1 MNIQQL
7 ELSLQ
12 RRETMK
18 IPTHLRPL
26 LVKLFLIGL
35 LALTACGKAAPQVQ
49 ATPAAVSS
57 AAIFPTPTVLP
68 DWFNFKMTDVRTGQV
83 FSINDFSGKVVL
95 LETMAEWCGTC
106 LKQQNEVK
114 KLQGLTGNTR
124 DLVHI
129 SLDVDLHEDAA
140 TLKEYANTYGFD
152 WYFVIPSLEIDRAI
166 SNLYSSEFM
175 NPPFAPMLFID
186 RQGGVYSLPWGVKGA
201 AALQMTLAPYLAP

>member
-1 MNIQQL
+1 
-7 ELSLQ
+7 
-12 RRETMK
+12 MK
-18 IPTHLRPL
+18 IPRHFRPL